1 VAKKQEDTS
10 PKVTN
15 LPLPISDTPLVID
28 LPDGQKI
35 VIGKM
40 QAGSVI
46 EVATW
51 RGTGRPDSR
60 TNRLMMGMNSGAA
73 APQEASA
80 VPSTEAAKTAA
91 TAPQD
96 LKGRAIFLAKNLI
109 QSAQQVVS
117 KVLAS
122 IKTRK
127 PRIAKISSADTAT
140 SSSITTSSEVDEW
153 LEKVLAKS
161 ERRAAL
167 AAQRISAPSEKKAP
181 EKKTQAKKSAKKAS
195 SVKKKS
201 AATKRKK

>member
-1 VAKKQEDTS
+1 MSKKKTEEVGA

-60 TNRLMMGMNSGAA
+60 TNRLMMGMNSGAP
-73 APQEASA
+73 APSVENAPVSNSNKASTPA
-80 VPSTEAAKTAA
+80 SNKW
-91 TAPQD
+91 QD
-96 LKGRAIFLAKNLI
+96 
-109 QSAQQVVS
+109 

-122 IKTRK
+122 FKSFVVLAQLTVKKLISQLKDRK
-127 PRIAKISSADTAT
+127 PVATKIQAADTQSASALSSA
-140 SSSITTSSEVDEW
+140 SEVDDW
-153 LEKVLAKS
+153 LQKVL
-161 ERRAAL
+161 ER
-167 AAQRISAPSEKKAP
+167 SEKKAAKADKATP
-181 EKKTQAKKSAKKAS
+181 KPAKSASSMRKKTPAKK
-195 SVKKKS
+195 
-201 AATKRKK
+201 TKN